1 LGRAAC
7 GAAGEPPRIGAGCA
21 RFTCHMPASSDD
33 GDAARAT
40 GNSDGDAARA
50 TGNSDGDGAAVRGG
64 RPFGTREH
72 SAAFVRPADRSIIDI
87 YGRHKAGGGRAQ
99 PFAAFSASNRR
110 SVRPLI

>member
-1 LGRAAC
+1 MGRAAC

-21 RFTCHMPASSDD
+21 RFTCHMPASSD
-33 GDAARAT
+33 
-40 GNSDGDAARA
+40 DGDAARA